1 MSARIPNHRGRLVL
15 VATAALA
22 VLAAPS
28 AAFADTTGG
37 GSIPPAVSRD
47 ATISITSTALT
58 ARLIVTVGIDVVC
71 QPFQSY
77 DWDTGETVETT
88 AGAIEGGGVVVL
100 QAQGR
105 TIASGTGDVVGT
117 AVCDGATVNH
127 LSVPVVASTSPWRT
141 GTAVLGASVFI
152 SDAAS
157 FNDADYASTGPITVR
172 LGSK

>member
-1 MSARIPNHRGRLVL
+1 MSARIPSRRGRLL
-15 VATAALA
+15 VAATAALA
-22 VLAAPS
+22 ILAVPS

-37 GSIPPAVSRD
+37 GSIAPAVSRD

-58 ARLIVTVGIDVVC
+58 ARLIVTVGIDLVC

-77 DWDTGETVETT
+77 DWETGATVETT
-88 AGAIEGGGVVVL
+88 AGAIEGGQVVVL

-105 TIASGTGDVVGT
+105 TVASGAGDVVGT

-127 LSVPVVASTSPWRT
+127 LSVPVVASTSPWRQ
-141 GTAVLGASVFI
+141 GTAVLGASVFVA
-152 SDAAS
+152 DAAS
-157 FNDADYASTGPITVR
+157 FNDSDYASTGPTTVR